1 MTDAKD
7 EERSRGGEGASVSTV
22 TEAAL
27 NADPAELKAAFE
39 RDGYVVFDPEI
50 PEGVIDE
57 AVADVEQGPRRRRLR
72 FLRRKPE
79 WDPGRAVDA
88 WSVSDSVRRI
98 ATAPRVI
105 DLLRTLYGREPKP
118 FQTLNFR
125 VGTQQPAHADSV
137 HFNTDPP
144 GFMCG
149 VWVALEDIDMDCGPL
164 VYYPGSHRLPAVTPE
179 DVGIEI
185 APGQSE
191 VAHDEYEARYEPYV
205 RELIEREGLEPHYAT
220 VPKGHAL
227 VWATDLLHGGSP
239 VRVPGRTRRS
249 QVTHY
254 FFEGA
259 RLWTPLLSA
268 DGHVAWRD
276 APEIR

>member
-1 MTDAKD
+1 MGEATATD
-7 EERSRGGEGASVSTV
+7 T
-22 TEAAL
+22 
-27 NADPAELKAAFE
+27 ADDLRAAFE
-39 RDGYVVFDPEI
+39 RDGYLIFDPHLS
-50 PEGVIDE
+50 PSTIDA
-57 AVADVEQGPRRRRLR
+57 AVADVETGPRRKRLP
-72 FLRRKPE
+72 FLRTKPP

-88 WSVSDSVRRI
+88 WSVSDHVKQI
-98 ATAPRVI
+98 ALAPAVLN
-105 DLLRTLYGREPKP
+105 LLRTLYDREPRP

-144 GFMCG
+144 GLMCG

-164 VYYPGSHRLPAVTPE
+164 AYYPGSQKLAPVTPE
-179 DVGIEI
+179 DVGIDI
-185 APGQSE
+185 VPGQE
-191 VAHDEYEARYEPYV
+191 AVAHEDYDTRYVPYI
-205 RELIEREGLEPHYAT
+205 RDLLKREGLEPQYAT

-227 VWATDLLHGGSP
+227 VWAADLLHGGSP

-254 FFEGA
+254 VFEGA

-268 DGHVAWRD
+268 PEERVWRD
-276 APEIR
+276 VPAIGCQRQIHHDY

>member
-1 MTDAKD
+1 MTDA
-7 EERSRGGEGASVSTV
+7 
-22 TEAAL
+22 AL
-27 NADPAELKAAFE
+27 KTDPAEQKAAFE
-39 RDGYVVFDPEI
+39 RDGYLIFDPEI
-50 PEGVIDE
+50 PEKVIDE
-57 AVADVEQGPRRRRLR
+57 AVADVEQGPRRSRLR
-72 FLRRKPE
+72 FLRRKPD

-88 WSVSDSVRRI
+88 WGVSENVKHI
-98 ATAPRVI
+98 ATAPAVL
-105 DLLRTLYGREPKP
+105 DLLRTLYDREPRP

-137 HFNTDPP
+137 HFNTEPP

-164 VYYPGSHRLPAVTPE
+164 VYYPGSHRLPPVTPE

-185 APGQSE
+185 APDQTE
-191 VAHDEYEARYEPYV
+191 VPHDEYEARYEPYV
-205 RELIEREGLEPHYAT
+205 QQLIEREVLEAEYAT

-239 VRVPGRTRRS
+239 VREPGRTRRS

-254 FFEGA
+254 HFEGS
-259 RLWTPLLSA
+259 RLWTPLLSTH
-268 DGHVAWRD
+268 GNVAWRD
-276 APEIR
+276 APDIR